1 MENILACTTNTYH
14 NFSLEDALR
23 GISEAKFRYVEL
35 AQRCQV

>member
-14 NFSLEDALR
+14 NVSPEDALR
-23 GISEAKFRYVEL
+23 GLSEAKFRYVEL